1 MNNVI
6 YTMSD
11 KLTDGCTKEDNLFN
25 LDKLNKLAS
34 HHKNLMSCVQIKLEN
49 QKIKSNKELYDFMTT
64 YYTENRLNKAFP
76 VGISVN
82 NIIAHDSYHPEH
94 IIIFKKGDY
103 IKVDFGIE
111 EDGHII
117 DSARTF
123 EYGENE
129 ISKPI
134 RDCKEIVEQIEE
146 YIKSEFK
153 KNQEILIQKISIFTN
168 LQIIQKGYNSLD
180 FLGGH
185 TIEKGCV
192 HGKKLIL
199 NKPLSKL
206 PDECSKY
213 INKNDVLKDGEMFAI
228 EVYIP
233 NLKSDG
239 TMVQNRKLPV
249 THFEIDK
256 DFKINLL
263 NMKER
268 VIFQELKDKT
278 KSLPY
283 EHHINELFD
292 RKIIKSLINKEAIIR
307 HLPLEWIDNLNN
319 IKYVQYEDCYIIKDN
334 EIINL
339 THEI

>member
-1 MNNVI
+1 MEAINI
-6 YTMSD
+6 QD
-11 KLTDGCTKEDNLFN
+11 KFNNLFD

-34 HHKNLMSCVQIKLEN
+34 CHKQLMSYVQKKLEN
-49 QKIKSNKELYDFMTT
+49 QEIKSNKILYDFMTN
-64 YYTENRLNKAFP
+64 YYTINNLNKAFP
-76 VGISVN
+76 IGISIN

-94 IIIFKKGDY
+94 IIFFKKGDY

-111 EDGHII
+111 EEGHII

-123 EYGENE
+123 EYGETE
-129 ISKPI
+129 ISKSI
-134 RDCKEIVEQIEE
+134 SDCKEIVEKIEE
-146 YIKSEFK
+146 YIKSEYE
-153 KNQEILIQKISIFTN
+153 KNQSILIQKISILTN

-180 FLGGH
+180 YLGGH

-199 NKPLSKL
+199 NKPLSQL
-206 PDECSKY
+206 PEECSKY
-213 INKNDVLKDGEMFAI
+213 IDKTAVLKNGEMFAI

-233 NLKSDG
+233 NLKSNG

-263 NMKER
+263 NVKER
-268 VIFQELKDKT
+268 EIFQSLKVKT
-278 KSLPY
+278 KNLPY
-283 EHHINELFD
+283 EYHIHEYYD
-292 RKIIKSLINKEAIIR
+292 KKIIKSLLNKEAIIT

-319 IKYVQYEDCYIIKDN
+319 IKYVQYEDCYIIKDDKV
-334 EIINL
+334 INL
-339 THEI
+339 TRNI